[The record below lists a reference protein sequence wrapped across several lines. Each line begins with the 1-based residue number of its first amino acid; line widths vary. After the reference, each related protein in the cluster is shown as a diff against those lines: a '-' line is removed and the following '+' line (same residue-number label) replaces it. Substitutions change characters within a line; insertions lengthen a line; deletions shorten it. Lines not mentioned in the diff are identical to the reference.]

1 MTALRLGAEE
11 VTIVCLEQLDELPAH
26 RDQVEDALEEGITIK
41 PGWGPLRIVGAGAV
55 TGVELVRCSSVFDDW
70 GAFNPAYCETDVER
84 TVADTVI
91 LAIGQAPG
99 LDWLAEG
106 SSIAVSD
113 VGALEVEGF
122 TLATSMPGVF
132 AGGDA
137 VVGAGSVV
145 EAAGSGRYAA
155 ESIDRYLTSGAGSS
169 RSYLTPASD
178 PETRGDRFAPYVP
191 MVRPT
196 AFRDVAETRLA
207 EGSQRAAVP
216 KLPLAQRMR
225 SFAEI
230 TGTISEDEATAQA
243 RRCQKYDLNLETDIS
258 ASLDRMVSAR
268 ALVFDAEEDTP

>member
-1 MTALRLGAEE
+1 
-11 VTIVCLEQLDELPAH
+11 
-26 RDQVEDALEEGITIK
+26 
-41 PGWGPLRIVGAGAV
+41 
-55 TGVELVRCSSVFDDW
+55 
-70 GAFNPAYCETDVER
+70 
-84 TVADTVI
+84 
-91 LAIGQAPG
+91 
-99 LDWLAEG
+99 
-106 SSIAVSD
+106 
-113 VGALEVEGF
+113 
-122 TLATSMPGVF
+122 
-132 AGGDA
+132 
-137 VVGAGSVV
+137 
-145 EAAGSGRYAA
+145 
-155 ESIDRYLTSGAGSS
+155 
-169 RSYLTPASD
+169 
-178 PETRGDRFAPYVP
+178 